1 MTMANEKEL
10 SELLGRALLDQDL
23 RARLMADP
31 QGATTEMGL
40 NLNEEQ
46 LAGLKATD
54 LSKLSEGLDEHLS
67 KKFCR

>member
-10 SELLGRALLDQDL
+10 SELLGRALLDQEL

>member
-1 MTMANEKEL
+1 MANEKEL
-10 SELLGRALLDQDL
+10 SELLGRALLDQEL